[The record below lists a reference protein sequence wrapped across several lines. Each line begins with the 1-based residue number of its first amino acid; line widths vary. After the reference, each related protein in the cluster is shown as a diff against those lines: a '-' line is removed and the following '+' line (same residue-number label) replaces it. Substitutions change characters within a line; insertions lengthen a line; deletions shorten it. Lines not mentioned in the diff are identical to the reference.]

1 MGLHAN
7 STRRI
12 KRETMQVSE
21 SAERPGWV
29 LATERLP
36 DVGEEVHCAEGIA
49 RVVRLLGKTGDGS
62 RLVELSLPERPRQA
76 FFVAASNL
84 LVPPT

>member
-7 STRRI
+7 SARRI
-12 KRETMQVSE
+12 KRETMQVTE
-21 SAERPGWV
+21 SPDRPGWV
-29 LATERLP
+29 RATERLP
-36 DVGEEVHCAEGIA
+36 EVGEDVLCAEGIA
-49 RVVRLLGKTGDGS
+49 EVVRILGKTGDGS
-62 RLVELSLPERPRQA
+62 RLIELAFADRPRQA